1 MDRQLAE
8 RMVGAACL
16 LAVLVLVVPSI
27 LDGNQ
32 EPGSADPEPVSAEV
46 PDLRTH
52 TLTLDSAARVPPVP
66 QLRDT
71 QGEAAGTLPDEQ
83 LPAEEVPAPV
93 ELQEVAPPA
102 PEPEEKPAVVSPPTP
117 GKAVPDSPA
126 APATTAVARAAPE
139 AGQWYVQLGS
149 FSSSQNAEGLAKKLK
164 ARGFDATIRKSS
176 NGKMSRVLVGP
187 RADRDAAVVLAG
199 KLKAE
204 GFAGQVTRL

>member
-1 MDRQLAE
+1 
-8 RMVGAACL
+8 
-16 LAVLVLVVPSI
+16 
-27 LDGNQ
+27 
-32 EPGSADPEPVSAEV
+32 
-46 PDLRTH
+46 
-52 TLTLDSAARVPPVP
+52 
-66 QLRDT
+66 
-71 QGEAAGTLPDEQ
+71 
-83 LPAEEVPAPV
+83 
-93 ELQEVAPPA
+93 
-102 PEPEEKPAVVSPPTP
+102 
-117 GKAVPDSPA
+117 
-126 APATTAVARAAPE
+126 VARAAPE